1 MAGHPSSFPPPLHQ
15 RPDKVKKCFV
25 QKYGHN
31 FGSMHTQIENPG
43 TKSVALS
50 PPTLRQGRSRQTFS
64 PHELGRGRLS
74 SISTSL
80 TSSSCSTFAALF
92 PGLTKEEEVLEVL
105 CILDTNTFQVEQ
117 QSNIQI
123 DFNAGR
129 FWQRVAPPPSLVS
142 SPELLFSTTAALQ
155 TAASSSGLPISL
167 FSYKCAHG
175 SNQVGLLPASDHEC
189 GFEERLPA
197 SHLLH
202 PALLLPP
209 RATEHPAARET
220 VHLPMPTLQR
230 STRAGSSTLLSQ
242 MSKLCIWLSL
252 SLQSLPPCLNLALQ
266 PLLCLPLT

>member
-15 RPDKVKKCFV
+15 RPDKVRKCFV

-117 QSNIQI
+117 QHSNRFQRRQVLA
-123 DFNAGR
+123 AGC
-129 FWQRVAPPPSLVS
+129 AASLS
-142 SPELLFSTTAALQ
+142 GLFPRAALLNHSCSPNCRLVFRF
-155 TAASSSGLPISL
+155 ANLI
-167 FSYKCAHG
+167 
-175 SNQVGLLPASDHEC
+175 VLL
-189 GFEERLPA
+189 
-197 SHLLH
+197 
-202 PALLLPP
+202 
-209 RATEHPAARET
+209 
-220 VHLPMPTLQR
+220 
-230 STRAGSSTLLSQ
+230 Q
-242 MSKLCIWLSL
+242 MCSRIK
-252 SLQSLPPCLNLALQ
+252 PGRTTPCK
-266 PLLCLPLT
+266 